1 MKPVFIIAEAGVN
14 HNGNF
19 NTAIKMIDAA
29 KAFNADAIKFQ
40 SYIAEELVLPNTE
53 KADYQKLGS
62 DPGSQREMLKKY
74 QLDFS
79 EQTKLSD
86 YAKKIGI
93 EFISSPFDL
102 KSLHFLKLINVNII
116 KIPSG
121 EITNIQLLTKIA
133 ELKKQIILSTGMASI
148 TEISNAMA
156 WLKPEG
162 SLNPKVTIL
171 HCSTDYPTPLSDVN
185 LNGMDYLKNYFQTDV
200 GYSDHTIGIDV
211 ALAAVAKGATV
222 IEKHFTLDKTSEG
235 PDHRASLDIDEFT
248 LMVKK
253 IRMIEKILGNYQKK
267 PSGTELLNK
276 KVVRK
281 SLVSNTFIKKGTI
294 YTGSNLTTKRPFFGV
309 CASEWKN
316 YLGKTAKRDY
326 QKDELI
332 DKE

>member
-1 MKPVFIIAEAGVN
+1 MV
-14 HNGNF
+14 H
-19 NTAIKMIDAA
+19 
-29 KAFNADAIKFQ
+29 
-40 SYIAEELVLPNTE
+40 
-53 KADYQKLGS
+53 
-62 DPGSQREMLKKY
+62 R
-74 QLDFS
+74 
-79 EQTKLSD
+79 
-86 YAKKIGI
+86 
-93 EFISSPFDL
+93 DL
-102 KSLHFLKLINVNII
+102 KSLNFLRLINVNII

-133 ELKKQIILSTGMASI
+133 ELKKPIILSTGMASI
-148 TEISNAMA
+148 TEISNAMD
-156 WLKPEG
+156 WLKLDG
-162 SLNPKVTIL
+162 SFDPKVTIL

-185 LNGMDYLKNYFQTDV
+185 LNGMDYLKNYFQTDI

-235 PDHRASLDIDEFT
+235 PDHKASLDIYEFT
-248 LMVKK
+248 TMVKK
-253 IRMIEKILGNYQKK
+253 IRMIEKILGSYQKT
-267 PSGTELLNK
+267 PSDTELLNK

-281 SLVSNTFIKKGTI
+281 SLVSNTFIKKGSM
-294 YTGSNLTTKRPFFGV
+294 YTTSNLTTKRPFFGV

>member
-53 KADYQKLGS
+53 KAAYQKLGS
-62 DPGSQREMLKKY
+62 NSGSQREMLKKY
-74 QLDFS
+74 QLDFL

-102 KSLHFLKLINVNII
+102 KSLNFLRLINVNII

-121 EITNIQLLTKIA
+121 EITNIPLLTKIA
-133 ELKKQIILSTGMASI
+133 ELKKPIILSTGMASI
-148 TEISNAMA
+148 TEISNAMD
-156 WLKPEG
+156 WLKLDG
-162 SLNPKVTIL
+162 SFDPKVTIL
-171 HCSTDYPTPLSDVN
+171 HCSTDYPTPLADVN

-235 PDHRASLDIDEFT
+235 PDHRVSLDVDEFT

-253 IRMIEKILGNYQKK
+253 IRMIEKLLGNHHKK
-267 PSGTELLNK
+267 PSGTELMNK

-281 SLVSNTFIKKGTI
+281 SLVSNTFIKKGAI
-294 YTGSNLTTKRPFFGV
+294 YTTSNLTTKRPFLGV

>member
-29 KAFNADAIKFQ
+29 RAFNADAIKFQ

-53 KADYQKLGS
+53 KADYQKLGCDS
-62 DPGSQREMLKKY
+62 GSQREMLKKY

-79 EQTKLSD
+79 EQTKLYD

-102 KSLHFLKLINVNII
+102 RSLNFLRLINVNII

-133 ELKKQIILSTGMASI
+133 ELKKPIILSTGMASI
-148 TEISNAMA
+148 TEISNAMD
-156 WLKPEG
+156 WLKLEG
-162 SLNPKVTIL
+162 SFDPKVTIL

-253 IRMIEKILGNYQKK
+253 IRLIEKILGNYQKK

-276 KVVRK
+276 TVVRK

-294 YTGSNLTTKRPFFGV
+294 YTASNLMTKRPFLGV

>member
-1 MKPVFIIAEAGVN
+1 MDPVFIIAEAGVN
-14 HNGNF
+14 HNGSF

-62 DPGSQREMLKKY
+62 NSGSQREMLKKY

-86 YAKKIGI
+86 YAKKVGI

-102 KSLHFLKLINVNII
+102 KSLNFLRLINVNII

-133 ELKKQIILSTGMASI
+133 ELKKPIILSTGMASI
-148 TEISNAMA
+148 TEISNAMD
-156 WLKPEG
+156 WLKLEG
-162 SLNPKVTIL
+162 SFDPKVTIL

-185 LNGMDYLKNYFQTDV
+185 LKGMDYLKNYFKTDV

-253 IRMIEKILGNYQKK
+253 IRLIEKILGNYQKK

-276 KVVRK
+276 TVVRK

-294 YTGSNLTTKRPFFGV
+294 YTASNLTAKRPFLGV

-316 YLGKTAKRDY
+316 YIGKTAKRDY

>member
-29 KAFNADAIKFQ
+29 KSFNADAIKFQ

-53 KADYQKLGS
+53 KAAYQKLGS
-62 DPGSQREMLKKY
+62 NSGSQREMLKKY
-74 QLDFS
+74 QLDFL

-102 KSLHFLKLINVNII
+102 KSLNFLRLINVNII

-133 ELKKQIILSTGMASI
+133 ELKKPIILSTGMASI
-148 TEISNAMA
+148 TEISNAMD
-156 WLKPEG
+156 WLKLDG
-162 SLNPKVTIL
+162 SFDPKVTIL
-171 HCSTDYPTPLSDVN
+171 HCSTDYPTPLADVN

-253 IRMIEKILGNYQKK
+253 IRLIEKILGNYQKK
-267 PSGTELLNK
+267 PSSTELLNK

-294 YTGSNLTTKRPFFGV
+294 YTDSNLTTKRPFLGV

-316 YLGKTAKRDY
+316 YLGKTAKRDIY
-326 QKDELI
+326 
-332 DKE
+332 KEPW